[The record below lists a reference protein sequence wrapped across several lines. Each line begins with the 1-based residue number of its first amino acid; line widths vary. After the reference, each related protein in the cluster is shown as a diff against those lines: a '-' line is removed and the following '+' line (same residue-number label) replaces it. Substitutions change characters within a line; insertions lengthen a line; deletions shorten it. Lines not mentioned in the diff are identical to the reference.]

1 MGFPTLSITL
11 HIRLPRPRRLR
22 TCIMS
27 DPDAEA
33 LEEERLMRAM
43 SRQGV
48 ASPRRTFKPKADPYA
63 KKEEEK
69 KEEKPKTPAGE
80 LPAWKKRQL
89 EKEEAERKRKE
100 AEEARKAQNAKLILD
115 RVAEF
120 GNDVNQ
126 EDDKVEEYLLSPRDA
141 RGDKPEVSQE
151 QWEHEE
157 ALKKEKQEEEEY
169 EDNID
174 HSVIPSYDERAE
186 DERAAKEEERLMKL
200 IEGK

>member
-1 MGFPTLSITL
+1 
-11 HIRLPRPRRLR
+11 
-22 TCIMS
+22 
-27 DPDAEA
+27 
-33 LEEERLMRAM
+33 MRAM

-100 AEEARKAQNAKLILD
+100 AEEARKALNAKLILD

-200 IEGK
+200 IEGKM